1 MHTPTVFDSN
11 ILDTFKELQLS
22 DEKLHHLKNV
32 LRIKDM
38 DEIKISNGKG
48 KIYFGNLEG
57 NVVSL
62 KSNQEFERKNDIDV
76 FISFIQDKDRL
87 RFIVEKLT
95 ELSVSSI
102 SFGPTDHSQKIK
114 VDLDKLN
121 MWSISAVEQSG
132 NAFKPDIFISNNL
145 DFEKFNH
152 GLDITGK
159 HITENNSIKNIA
171 IGPEGGW
178 SNNEKDRFKYL
189 SNIGDFTLRTETASI
204 LGVSLLM

>member
-1 MHTPTVFDSN
+1 MHTPTVFDSK
-11 ILDTFKELQLS
+11 ILDTFKELKLS

-159 HITENNSIKNIA
+159 HIKENNSMKNIA

-178 SNNEKDRFKYL
+178 SNNEKDKFKYL

>member
-121 MWSISAVEQSG
+121 MWSISALEQSG

-145 DFEKFNH
+145 DFESFDH

-159 HITENNSIKNIA
+159 HIKENNSMKNIA

-178 SNNEKDRFKYL
+178 SNNEKDKFKYL

>member
-1 MHTPTVFDSN
+1 MHIPTVFVSDK
-11 ILDTFKELQLS
+11 LDTFNELQLS

-32 LRIKDM
+32 LRMKDM

-48 KIYFGNLEG
+48 KLYYGNLDG
-57 NVVSL
+57 NIVTL
-62 KSNQEFERKNDIDV
+62 KSSEEFERKNEIDIFV
-76 FISFIQDKDRL
+76 SFIQDKDRL
-87 RFIVEKLT
+87 RFIIEKLT
-95 ELSVSSI
+95 ELSVNSI

-114 VDLDKLN
+114 VDFDKLN
-121 MWSISAVEQSG
+121 KWSISAVEQSG
-132 NAFKPDIFISNNL
+132 NAFKPDIFITNNL

-152 GLDITGK
+152 GLDITGEN
-159 HITENNSIKNIA
+159 IIENNSIKNIA

-178 SNNEKDRFKYL
+178 SDNEKDSFKYL

>member
-11 ILDTFKELQLS
+11 ILDSFKELQLS

-159 HITENNSIKNIA
+159 HITENNSMKNIA

-178 SNNEKDRFKYL
+178 SNNEKDKFKYL

>member
-1 MHTPTVFDSN
+1 MHIPTVFVSDK
-11 ILDTFKELQLS
+11 LDTFNELQLS

-32 LRIKDM
+32 LRMKDM

-48 KIYFGNLEG
+48 KLYYGNLDG
-57 NVVSL
+57 NIVTL
-62 KSNQEFERKNDIDV
+62 KSSEEFERKNEIDIFV
-76 FISFIQDKDRL
+76 SFIQDKDRL
-87 RFIVEKLT
+87 RFIIEKLT
-95 ELSVSSI
+95 ELSVNSI

-114 VDLDKLN
+114 VDFDKLN
-121 MWSISAVEQSG
+121 KWSISAVEQSG
-132 NAFKPDIFISNNL
+132 NAFKPDIFITNNL

-159 HITENNSIKNIA
+159 NIIENNSIKNIA

-178 SNNEKDRFKYL
+178 SDNEKDSFKYL

>member
-1 MHTPTVFDSN
+1 MHIPTVFVSDK
-11 ILDTFKELQLS
+11 LDTFNELQLS

-32 LRIKDM
+32 LRMKDM

-48 KIYFGNLEG
+48 KLHYGNLNG
-57 NVVSL
+57 NIVTL
-62 KSNQEFERKNDIDV
+62 KSSEEFERKNEIDIFV
-76 FISFIQDKDRL
+76 SFIQDKDRI
-87 RFIVEKLT
+87 RFIIEKLT
-95 ELSVSSI
+95 ELSVNSI

-114 VDLDKLN
+114 VDFDKLN
-121 MWSISAVEQSG
+121 KWSISAVEQSG
-132 NAFKPDIFISNNL
+132 NAFKPDIFITNNL

-152 GLDITGK
+152 GLDITGEN
-159 HITENNSIKNIA
+159 IIENNSIKNIA

-178 SNNEKDRFKYL
+178 SDNEKDSFKYL

>member
-1 MHTPTVFDSN
+1 MHIPTVFVSDK
-11 ILDTFKELQLS
+11 LDTFNELELS

-32 LRIKDM
+32 LRMKDM

-48 KIYFGNLEG
+48 KLHYGNLDG
-57 NVVSL
+57 NIVTL
-62 KSNQEFERKNDIDV
+62 KSSEEFERKNEIDIFV
-76 FISFIQDKDRL
+76 SFIQDKDRL
-87 RFIVEKLT
+87 RFIIEKLT
-95 ELSVSSI
+95 ELSVNSI

-114 VDLDKLN
+114 VDFDKLN
-121 MWSISAVEQSG
+121 KWSISAVEQSG
-132 NAFKPDIFISNNL
+132 NAFKPDIFISNYL

-152 GLDITGK
+152 GLDITGEN
-159 HITENNSIKNIA
+159 IIENNSIKNIA

-178 SNNEKDRFKYL
+178 SDNEKDSFKYL

>member
-1 MHTPTVFDSN
+1 MHIPTVFVSDK
-11 ILDTFKELQLS
+11 LDTFNELQLS

-32 LRIKDM
+32 LRMKDM

-48 KIYFGNLEG
+48 KLHYGNLNG
-57 NVVSL
+57 NIVTL
-62 KSNQEFERKNDIDV
+62 KSSEEFERKNEIDIFV
-76 FISFIQDKDRL
+76 SFIQDKDRL
-87 RFIVEKLT
+87 RFIIEKLT
-95 ELSVSSI
+95 ELSVNSI

-114 VDLDKLN
+114 VDFDKLN
-121 MWSISAVEQSG
+121 KWSISAVEQSG
-132 NAFKPDIFISNNL
+132 NAFKPDIFITNNL

-152 GLDITGK
+152 GLDITG
-159 HITENNSIKNIA
+159 ENIIENISIKNIA

-178 SNNEKDRFKYL
+178 SDNEKDSFKYL

>member
-1 MHTPTVFDSN
+1 MHIPTVFVSDK
-11 ILDTFKELQLS
+11 LDTFNELQLS

-32 LRIKDM
+32 LRMKDM

-48 KIYFGNLEG
+48 KLYYGNLDG
-57 NVVSL
+57 NIVTL
-62 KSNQEFERKNDIDV
+62 KSSEEFERKNEIDIFV
-76 FISFIQDKDRL
+76 SFIQDKDRL
-87 RFIVEKLT
+87 RFIIEKLT
-95 ELSVSSI
+95 ELSVNSI

-114 VDLDKLN
+114 VDFDKLN
-121 MWSISAVEQSG
+121 KWSISAVEQSG
-132 NAFKPDIFISNNL
+132 NAFKPDIFITNNL

-152 GLDITGK
+152 GLDITG
-159 HITENNSIKNIA
+159 ENIIENISIKNIA

-178 SNNEKDRFKYL
+178 SDNEKDSFKYL

>member
-1 MHTPTVFDSN
+1 MHTPTVFDSK

-114 VDLDKLN
+114 VDLDKFN

-132 NAFKPDIFISNNL
+132 NAFKPDIFIANNL

-152 GLDITGK
+152 CLDITGK
-159 HITENNSIKNIA
+159 NIIENISMKKIA

-178 SNNEKDRFKYL
+178 SNNEKDKFKYL

>member
-1 MHTPTVFDSN
+1 MHIPTVFVSDK
-11 ILDTFKELQLS
+11 LDTFNELQLS

-32 LRIKDM
+32 LRMKDM

-48 KIYFGNLEG
+48 KLHYGNLNG
-57 NVVSL
+57 NIVTL
-62 KSNQEFERKNDIDV
+62 KSSEEFERKNEIDIFV
-76 FISFIQDKDRL
+76 SFIQDKDRL
-87 RFIVEKLT
+87 RFIIEKLT
-95 ELSVSSI
+95 ELSVNSI

-114 VDLDKLN
+114 VDFDKLN
-121 MWSISAVEQSG
+121 KWSISAVEQSG
-132 NAFKPDIFISNNL
+132 NAFKPDIFITNNL

-159 HITENNSIKNIA
+159 NIIENNSIKNIA

-178 SNNEKDRFKYL
+178 SDNEKDSFKYL

>member
-1 MHTPTVFDSN
+1 MHIPTVFVSDK
-11 ILDTFKELQLS
+11 LDTFNELQLS

-32 LRIKDM
+32 LRMKDM

-48 KIYFGNLEG
+48 KLHYGNLNG
-57 NVVSL
+57 NIVTL
-62 KSNQEFERKNDIDV
+62 KSSEEFERKNEIDIFV
-76 FISFIQDKDRL
+76 SFIQDKDRI
-87 RFIVEKLT
+87 RFIIEKLT
-95 ELSVSSI
+95 ELSVNSI

-114 VDLDKLN
+114 VDFDKLN
-121 MWSISAVEQSG
+121 KWSISAVEQSG
-132 NAFKPDIFISNNL
+132 NAFKPDIFITNNL

-152 GLDITGK
+152 GLDITG
-159 HITENNSIKNIA
+159 ENIIENISIKNIA

-178 SNNEKDRFKYL
+178 SDNEKDSFKYL

>member
-1 MHTPTVFDSN
+1 MHTPTVFDSK

-145 DFEKFNH
+145 DFEKFNQ

-159 HITENNSIKNIA
+159 HIKENNSMKNIA

-178 SNNEKDRFKYL
+178 SNSEKDKFKYL

>member
-1 MHTPTVFDSN
+1 MHTPTVFDSK

-159 HITENNSIKNIA
+159 HITENNSMKNIA

-178 SNNEKDRFKYL
+178 SNSEKDKFKYL

>member
-1 MHTPTVFDSN
+1 MHTPTVFDSK

-114 VDLDKLN
+114 VDLDKFN

-152 GLDITGK
+152 GQDITGK
-159 HITENNSIKNIA
+159 HIKENNSMKNIA

-178 SNNEKDRFKYL
+178 SNSEKDKFKYL

>member
-1 MHTPTVFDSN
+1 MHTPTVFDTK
-11 ILDTFKELQLS
+11 ILDSFKELQLS

-95 ELSVSSI
+95 ELSVSSVT
-102 SFGPTDHSQKIK
+102 FGPTDHSQKIK

-159 HITENNSIKNIA
+159 HIKKNNSMKNIA

-178 SNNEKDRFKYL
+178 SNNEKDKFKYL

>member
-1 MHTPTVFDSN
+1 MHTPTVFDAE

-48 KIYFGNLEG
+48 KLYFGKLEG

-62 KSNQEFERKNDIDV
+62 KSNQEFERKNHIDV

-102 SFGPTDHSQKIK
+102 TFGPTDHSQKIK

-132 NAFKPDIFISNNL
+132 NAFKPHIFITNNL

-152 GLDITGK
+152 CLDITGK
-159 HITENNSIKNIA
+159 KIIENSSMKNIA

-178 SNNEKDRFKYL
+178 SNNEKDKFKYL

>member
-1 MHTPTVFDSN
+1 MHTPTVFDSK

-48 KIYFGNLEG
+48 KLYFGNLEG

-62 KSNQEFERKNDIDV
+62 KSNQEFERKNDIVV

-102 SFGPTDHSQKIK
+102 TFGPTDHSQKIK
-114 VDLDKLN
+114 VDLDKL
-121 MWSISAVEQSG
+121 
-132 NAFKPDIFISNNL
+132 DINQ
-145 DFEKFNH
+145 
-152 GLDITGK
+152 
-159 HITENNSIKNIA
+159 NIQ
-171 IGPEGGW
+171 EGGDGFFDAIDGVTVL
-178 SNNEKDRFKYL
+178 KDK
-189 SNIGDFTLRTETASI
+189 G
-204 LGVSLLM
+204 LLIFPSVEPFGNFIFEI

>member
-1 MHTPTVFDSN
+1 MHTPTVFDSK

-114 VDLDKLN
+114 VDLDKFN

-152 GLDITGK
+152 CLDITGK
-159 HITENNSIKNIA
+159 HIKENNSMKNIA

-178 SNNEKDRFKYL
+178 SNNEKDKFKYL

>member
-1 MHTPTVFDSN
+1 MHIPTVFVSDK
-11 ILDTFKELQLS
+11 LDTFNELQLS

-32 LRIKDM
+32 LRMKDM

-48 KIYFGNLEG
+48 KLHYGNLDG
-57 NVVSL
+57 NIVTL
-62 KSNQEFERKNDIDV
+62 KSSEEFERKNEIDIFV
-76 FISFIQDKDRL
+76 SYIQDKDRI
-87 RFIVEKLT
+87 RFIIEKLT
-95 ELSVSSI
+95 ELSVNSI

-114 VDLDKLN
+114 VDFDKLN
-121 MWSISAVEQSG
+121 KWSISAVEQSG
-132 NAFKPDIFISNNL
+132 NAFKPDIFITNNL

-152 GLDITGK
+152 GLDITGEN
-159 HITENNSIKNIA
+159 IIENNSIKNIA

-178 SNNEKDRFKYL
+178 SDNEKDSFKYL

>member
-1 MHTPTVFDSN
+1 MHIPTVFVSN
-11 ILDTFKELQLS
+11 KLDTFNELLLS

-32 LRIKDM
+32 LRMKDM

-48 KIYFGNLEG
+48 KLHYGNLNG
-57 NVVSL
+57 NIVTL
-62 KSNQEFERKNDIDV
+62 KSSEEFERKNEIDIFV
-76 FISFIQDKDRL
+76 SFIQDKDRI
-87 RFIVEKLT
+87 RFIIEKLT
-95 ELSVSSI
+95 ELSVNSI

-114 VDLDKLN
+114 VDFDKLN
-121 MWSISAVEQSG
+121 KWSISAVEQSG
-132 NAFKPDIFISNNL
+132 NAFKPDIFITNNL

-152 GLDITGK
+152 GLDITG
-159 HITENNSIKNIA
+159 ENIIENISIKNIA

-178 SNNEKDRFKYL
+178 SDNEKDSFKYL

>member
-1 MHTPTVFDSN
+1 MHIPTVFVSN
-11 ILDTFKELQLS
+11 KLDTFNELLLS

-32 LRIKDM
+32 LRMKDM

-48 KIYFGNLEG
+48 KLHYGNLDG
-57 NVVSL
+57 NIVTL
-62 KSNQEFERKNDIDV
+62 KSSEEFERKNEIDIFV
-76 FISFIQDKDRL
+76 SFIQDKDRI
-87 RFIVEKLT
+87 RFIIEKLT
-95 ELSVSSI
+95 ELSVNSI

-114 VDLDKLN
+114 VDFDKLN
-121 MWSISAVEQSG
+121 KWSISAVEQSG
-132 NAFKPDIFISNNL
+132 NAFKPDIFITNNL

-152 GLDITGK
+152 GLDITGEN
-159 HITENNSIKNIA
+159 IIENNSIKNIA

-178 SNNEKDRFKYL
+178 SDNEKDSFKYL

>member
-76 FISFIQDKDRL
+76 FISFIQDKDRF

-114 VDLDKLN
+114 VDLDKFN

-159 HITENNSIKNIA
+159 HITENNSMKKIA

-178 SNNEKDRFKYL
+178 SNNEKGKFKYL

>member
-1 MHTPTVFDSN
+1 MHIPTVFVSDK
-11 ILDTFKELQLS
+11 LDTFNELQLS

-32 LRIKDM
+32 LRMKDM

-48 KIYFGNLEG
+48 KLHYGNLDG
-57 NVVSL
+57 NIVTL
-62 KSNQEFERKNDIDV
+62 KSSEEFERKNEIDIFV
-76 FISFIQDKDRL
+76 SFIQDKDRL
-87 RFIVEKLT
+87 RFIIEKLT
-95 ELSVSSI
+95 ELSVNSI

-114 VDLDKLN
+114 VDFDKLN
-121 MWSISAVEQSG
+121 KWSISAVEQSG
-132 NAFKPDIFISNNL
+132 NAFKPDIFITNNL

-152 GLDITGK
+152 GLDIAGK
-159 HITENNSIKNIA
+159 HILENNSMKNIA

-178 SNNEKDRFKYL
+178 SNNEKDKFKYL

>member
-1 MHTPTVFDSN
+1 MHTPTVFDSK
-11 ILDTFKELQLS
+11 ILDTFKERQLS

-62 KSNQEFERKNDIDV
+62 KSIQEFERKNDIDV

-114 VDLDKLN
+114 VGLDKLN
-121 MWSISAVEQSG
+121 TWSISAVEQSG

-159 HITENNSIKNIA
+159 HILENNSMKNIA

-178 SNNEKDRFKYL
+178 SNNEKNKFKYL